1 VKYLAKDERISTPQ
15 SSTGII
21 RFSDTDSGG
30 PKLDPK
36 GVVVFSVGMIILIK
50 IISMVLNR

>member
-1 VKYLAKDERISTPQ
+1 MAKDERISTPQ

-21 RFSDTDSGG
+21 RFYDADTGG

-36 GVVVFSVGMIILIK
+36 GVVVFSVALILIIK
-50 IISMVLNR
+50 IIDMIIQ

>member
-1 VKYLAKDERISTPQ
+1 MSKDQKVSQPQ

-21 RFSDTDSGG
+21 RFYDTDAGG

-36 GVVVFSVGMIILIK
+36 GVVLFTVVLIILIK
-50 IISMVLNR
+50 IAGIVLNY

>member
-1 VKYLAKDERISTPQ
+1 MSKDERITTPQ

-21 RFSDTDSGG
+21 RFYDADTGG

-36 GVVVFSVGMIILIK
+36 GVVIFTIALILLIK
-50 IISMVLNR
+50 IVDIVLK

>member
-1 VKYLAKDERISTPQ
+1 MVKQEKISSPQ

-21 RFSDTDSGG
+21 RFYDSVTGG

-36 GVVVFSVGMIILIK
+36 SVVVFSVVFIIMVKLITL
-50 IISMVLNR
+50 VV

>member
-1 VKYLAKDERISTPQ
+1 MKQERISSPQ

-21 RFSDTDSGG
+21 RFYDAVTGG

-36 GVVVFSVGMIILIK
+36 SVVVFSVVFIVAVK
-50 IISMVLNR
+50 IISMFF